1 MKRLASLVALALL
14 VPLSASAAEQSG
26 KKPAN
31 KTEKPAAAAPA
42 QKHAKGLAKKND
54 KKVSKADKGHEHDA
68 HAKSSAKH
76 DDFSHHEPQVT
87 RGVLVSKVSA
97 RHQEHAGR
105 GKKELPLLPASMIEM
120 CIRDSDDASRSRSRL
135 RGARS

>member
-54 KKVSKADKGHEHDA
+54 KIEIIGGASVDGALDLEKIKFLALLPSMD
-68 HAKSSAKH
+68 
-76 DDFSHHEPQVT
+76 Q
-87 RGVLVSKVSA
+87 L
-97 RHQEHAGR
+97 R
-105 GKKELPLLPASMIEM
+105 GKIIGILQAPGAQLA
-120 CIRDSDDASRSRSRL
+120 RL
-135 RGARS
+135 ANAYATKDQNAA